1 MISLFSMTRR
11 CKRFSERNPLPRA
24 AERKP
29 VPIPEKVKHG
39 MPADVAMKDLLSG
52 KF

>member
-1 MISLFSMTRR
+1 MTGR
-11 CKRFSERNPLPRA
+11 CAGFSEQNPLPRA

-29 VPIPEKVKHG
+29 VPVPEKVKHG